1 MSRDD
6 VIASICRLPVDA
18 LGSNVSILEL
28 LRQSGY
34 SESSGIS
41 EQDIEAYLRRHP
53 ELIEP
58 WILHSENQRS
68 STGWWITEPLNHDV
82 LTSDWFRSNTD
93 AGRNAYLD
101 LHAEGK
107 WTVGDSAST
116 VRRTFDDKFQAF
128 AFLVSRRVKQ
138 LSEIARP

>member
-1 MSRDD
+1 MNRHD

-18 LGSNVSILEL
+18 SSAKVSILEL

-41 EQDIEAYLRRHP
+41 EQDIEAYLRQHS
-53 ELIEP
+53 ELTEP

-68 STGWWITEPLNHDV
+68 STGWWITEPLNPDV
-82 LTSDWFRSNTD
+82 LKSDWFKNNAD
-93 AGRNAYLD
+93 GVRNVYLD

-107 WTVGDSAST
+107 WTVGNSRRT
-116 VRRTFDDKFQAF
+116 VKRTFDDKFQAF
-128 AFLVSRRVKQ
+128 AFFVSQRVKQ
-138 LSEIARP
+138 LSEIART